1 MEEGLVGSRSG
12 IPGGVPVYVPVVIP
26 FLFIANVRLAL
37 RLSNGIALVMLFLAG
52 YGFGLYAEYRPW
64 RMGLSTAILGSA
76 LVGIAVVLGG

>member
-1 MEEGLVGSRSG
+1 M
-12 IPGGVPVYVPVVIP
+12 IP